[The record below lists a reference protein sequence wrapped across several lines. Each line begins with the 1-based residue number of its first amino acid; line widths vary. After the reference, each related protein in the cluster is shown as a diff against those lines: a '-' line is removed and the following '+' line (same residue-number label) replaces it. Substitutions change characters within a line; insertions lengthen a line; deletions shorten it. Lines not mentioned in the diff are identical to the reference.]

1 MEEVH
6 FTLEQPSYS
15 MTAMLISNFILTTIV
30 FSTVVFVLS
39 SIPSLADSVV
49 LNRCEASA
57 IAILTIEY
65 LLRLLCHRGLRL
77 QFILNPFNM
86 IDLMAVLPWYLEL
99 LDAEH
104 LSALRI
110 LRILRLLRLLKHS
123 EGLQM
128 FLSCMAR
135 SLDGLYLL
143 SILLCLAILIFSSL
157 LWYAEKG
164 RWSEEL
170 QAFIRSDGA
179 PSPFDSIP
187 HCFWWSIVTL
197 TTVGYGDTYPVEPM
211 GKLVAACAMLSGI
224 LVLALPLSI
233 IGTTFTEVYEERAA
247 RKKAYAL
254 RSAIYGV
261 DTAATLTRLVEELE
275 QQQQALLKTLDTAAL
290 LCTSRLDAEA
300 TPEALLAVRLCQQQ
314 LETAAKA
321 IGGSVGSAS
330 SLLRSSDFSR
340 ALQAT
345 ETAEGRTADRDADMV
360 AAPGIG
366 PADKDSAQAVMSVMA
381 A

>member
-135 SLDGLYLL
+135 SLGQ
-143 SILLCLAILIFSSL
+143 S
-157 LWYAEKG
+157 
-164 RWSEEL
+164 
-170 QAFIRSDGA
+170 
-179 PSPFDSIP
+179 
-187 HCFWWSIVTL
+187 
-197 TTVGYGDTYPVEPM
+197 
-211 GKLVAACAMLSGI
+211 
-224 LVLALPLSI
+224 AL
-233 IGTTFTEVYEERAA
+233 
-247 RKKAYAL
+247 
-254 RSAIYGV
+254 
-261 DTAATLTRLVEELE
+261 D
-275 QQQQALLKTLDTAAL
+275 
-290 LCTSRLDAEA
+290 
-300 TPEALLAVRLCQQQ
+300 
-314 LETAAKA
+314 
-321 IGGSVGSAS
+321 
-330 SLLRSSDFSR
+330 
-340 ALQAT
+340 
-345 ETAEGRTADRDADMV
+345 GRTLSHAPRRHRGNVEYDRGHGCLCARREH
-360 AAPGIG
+360 G
-366 PADKDSAQAVMSVMA
+366 
-381 A
+381 